1 MVLDPIPQSL
11 PVHFFWVS
19 TPAPHLSQTV
29 DEHMLQTSLSQMTL
43 FQIQGMHVIYESGNE
58 ETDETAGNSVK
69 DESVTLK
76 NTREKFEQSALLT
89 SGAEVV
95 QNAERR
101 RKKEMHNRRRQRVEQ
116 LKRETEQLEERVKA
130 IFSSGMEGG
139 GRAGGK

>member
-1 MVLDPIPQSL
+1 
-11 PVHFFWVS
+11 
-19 TPAPHLSQTV
+19 
-29 DEHMLQTSLSQMTL
+29 
-43 FQIQGMHVIYESGNE
+43 MHVIYESGNE

-69 DESVTLK
+69 DESITLK

-116 LKRETEQLEERVKA
+116 LKRETWQLEERVKV